1 MCVYLKEKIEY
12 QICRKSFKKT
22 FLNYVVRML
31 LWVFFV
37 SLVSML
43 QEMRIPNKETFQ
55 ITVFKDINLYIMKNL
70 LGFFFFFACFLC
82 FYAEH

>member
-55 ITVFKDINLYIMKNL
+55 ITKSSKT
-70 LGFFFFFACFLC
+70 
-82 FYAEH
+82 